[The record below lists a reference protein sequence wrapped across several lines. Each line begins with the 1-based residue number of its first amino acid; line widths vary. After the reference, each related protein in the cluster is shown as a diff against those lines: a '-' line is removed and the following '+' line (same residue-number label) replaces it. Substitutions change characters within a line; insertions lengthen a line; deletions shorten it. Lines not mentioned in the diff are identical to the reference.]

1 MVRQFLSDD
10 GTPATWAPRS
20 PGYQERGVDNGVHF
34 RVPEEKTTMPK
45 ADKTGV
51 YTLNGHRFRIKA
63 GDVLPEG
70 AVMDEERAEKAA
82 PQNRAEKAAP
92 QNRSAKADKKAD

>member
-1 MVRQFLSDD
+1 MTIPA
-10 GTPATWAPRS
+10 GTDANGHPVDIIGQPIL
-20 PGYQERGVDNGVHF
+20 PGRGSVPGVTIREVDAMAKV
-34 RVPEEKTTMPK
+34 EKN
-45 ADKTGV
+45 GV
-51 YTLNGHRFRIKA
+51 YTLNGVRFLIRA

-92 QNRSAKADKKAD
+92 QNRSAKSDKKAD